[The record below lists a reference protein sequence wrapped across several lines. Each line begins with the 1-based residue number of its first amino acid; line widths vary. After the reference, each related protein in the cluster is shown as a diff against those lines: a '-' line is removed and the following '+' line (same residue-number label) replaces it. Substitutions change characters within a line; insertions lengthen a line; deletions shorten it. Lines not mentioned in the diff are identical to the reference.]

1 VAERLLTS
9 AEAAAYWEDR
19 HRRADDLASGGH
31 IGIGHAGNELFY
43 ARRLGALLEIIGDH
57 ASVTE
62 PLFVLDAG
70 CGKGHFAR
78 GLARCGHRVDA
89 IDAAAAAIEYCRA
102 VFDKPV
108 LDEPV
113 LDKPVLDEPVLDE
126 PVPRKPLP
134 DEPPVHLAVSPL
146 SAWSTPWLYDVA
158 YAIDVLFHI
167 LDDGEW
173 AASVANLASL
183 VRYGG
188 TLVITDEDAP
198 QRRQR
203 GSYIVHRT
211 RGEYEAQ
218 LGPRGLEHR
227 GFRPYAFRD
236 NQVGFHIFTRTS

>member
-1 VAERLLTS
+1 MADATERPLTS
-9 AEAAAYWEDR
+9 AEAAAYWEAR
-19 HRRADDLASGGH
+19 HRRAGELASGGH

-57 ASVTE
+57 ASVSQ

-102 VFDKPV
+102 GEESS
-108 LDEPV
+108 L
-113 LDKPVLDEPVLDE
+113 
-126 PVPRKPLP
+126 
-134 DEPPVHLAVSPL
+134 HWAVSPL
-146 SAWSTPWLYDVA
+146 SAWSTPWLYDVV

-173 AASVANLASL
+173 AASAANLASL

-198 QRRQR
+198 WRRPR

-218 LGPRGLEHR
+218 LGRRGLEHR

>member
-1 VAERLLTS
+1 MAERLLTG
-9 AEAAAYWEDR
+9 AEAAAYWEER
-19 HRRADDLASGGH
+19 HRRADDLVSGGH
-31 IGIGHAGNELFY
+31 IGIGHVGNELFY
-43 ARRLGALLEIIGDH
+43 ARRLGTLLEIIGDH
-57 ASVTE
+57 ASTTE

-89 IDAAAAAIEYCRA
+89 IDAAIAAIEYCRA
-102 VFDKPV
+102 VSGT
-108 LDEPV
+108 
-113 LDKPVLDEPVLDE
+113 
-126 PVPRKPLP
+126 PVP
-134 DEPPVHLAVSPL
+134 DGPVQEGSPVQFAVSPL
-146 SAWSTPWLYDVA
+146 SAWSIPWLYDVV

-167 LDDGEW
+167 LDYGEW

-198 QRRQR
+198 RRRPR

-211 RGEYEAQ
+211 RADYAALLE
-218 LGPRGLEHR
+218 PHGLEHR

-236 NQVGFHIFTRTS
+236 NQAGFHVFTRIG

>member
-1 VAERLLTS
+1 VADPTERPLTS
-9 AEAAAYWEDR
+9 AEAAAYWEAR
-19 HRRADDLASGGH
+19 HRRAGELASGGH

-57 ASVTE
+57 ASMTH

-89 IDAAAAAIEYCRA
+89 IDAAAAAIEYCRT
-102 VFDKPV
+102 VPGS
-108 LDEPV
+108 
-113 LDKPVLDEPVLDE
+113 
-126 PVPRKPLP
+126 PVPGS
-134 DEPPVHLAVSPL
+134 PVPGKQLHWAVSPL
-146 SAWSTPWLYDVA
+146 SAWSTPWLYDVV
-158 YAIDVLFHI
+158 YAIDVLFHV

-173 AASVANLASL
+173 AASVTNLASL

-188 TLVITDEDAP
+188 ALVITDEDAP
-198 QRRQR
+198 RRRPR

-218 LGPRGLEHR
+218 LERRGLEHR